1 MAIFG
6 DDRPVCRAADRPNAL
21 VAAPR
26 LPARTAALHPARLTA
41 AGARPTMPPP
51 TSRTDRLSQTMSKA
65 ALTAIGAGSFIVLL
79 SFGIR
84 SSFGLFLQPMSM
96 DLGSGREVF
105 ALAMAIQNL
114 VWGAAQPLIGMI
126 ADRFGVARTVAA
138 GALLYAAALYLMAT
152 AASAFDLHLSAGLL
166 IGLALGGTGFGVVL
180 AAVGRAVPTEA
191 RSMALGLTTAI
202 GSFGQFVMPP
212 IGQALISG
220 YGWQTTLLLFA
231 LGSLLMMAAAAGLRS
246 PRASGA
252 HAHDNQTLGSALS
265 EASHH
270 AGYLYLTAGF
280 FVCGWHVAFIAVHL
294 PAYLADGGIS
304 AGVAAWCL
312 ALVGL
317 FNVIGSYCA
326 GVLGGRV
333 SKKYCLSF
341 LYAARSLL
349 ILVFIMVPL
358 SLTSALVFSAIMGL
372 LWLSTVPLT
381 SGLVAQIFGLRYMAT
396 LFGIVFLS
404 HQVGSFLGVWLGGYL
419 YDTYGSYDLI
429 WWLSIA
435 LGLIAALLHWPIDE
449 RAVARLRAQ
458 A

>member
-1 MAIFG
+1 
-6 DDRPVCRAADRPNAL
+6 
-21 VAAPR
+21 
-26 LPARTAALHPARLTA
+26 
-41 AGARPTMPPP
+41 
-51 TSRTDRLSQTMSKA
+51 MSKA

-84 SSFGLFLQPMSM
+84 SGFGLFLQPMSM

-114 VWGAAQPLIGMI
+114 VWGAVQPFIGMI

-138 GALLYAAALYLMAT
+138 GGLLYAAALYLMAT
-152 AASAFDLHLSAGLL
+152 AASAFDLHVSAGLL

-180 AAVGRAVPTEA
+180 AAVGRAVPAES

-212 IGQALISG
+212 IGQALIAS
-220 YGWQTTLLLFA
+220 YGWQTALMLLA
-231 LGSLLMMAAAAGLRS
+231 LASLLMIVAAGGLRS
-246 PRASGA
+246 PGTGA
-252 HAHDNQTLGSALS
+252 QVPDSQTIGGALS
-265 EASHH
+265 EAGHH

-304 AGVAAWCL
+304 ASVAAWCL

-317 FNVIGSYCA
+317 FNVIGSYSA
-326 GVLGGRV
+326 GVLGGRF

-358 SLTSALVFSAIMGL
+358 SVTSALVFSAIMGL

-458 A
+458 T

>member
-1 MAIFG
+1 
-6 DDRPVCRAADRPNAL
+6 
-21 VAAPR
+21 
-26 LPARTAALHPARLTA
+26 
-41 AGARPTMPPP
+41 
-51 TSRTDRLSQTMSKA
+51 MSKA

-84 SSFGLFLQPMSM
+84 SSFGLFLQPMSI

-220 YGWQTTLLLFA
+220 YGWQTTLMLFA
-231 LGSLLMMAAAAGLRS
+231 LGSLLMIAAAGGLRS
-246 PRASGA
+246 PRTGA
-252 HAHDNQTLGSALS
+252 QVPDTQTIGGALS

-294 PAYLADGGIS
+294 PAYLADGGIG

-326 GVLGGRV
+326 GVLGGRF

-341 LYAARSLL
+341 LYTARSLL

-358 SLTSALVFSAIMGL
+358 SITSALVFSAIMGL

-381 SGLVAQIFGLRYMAT
+381 SGLVAQIFGPRYMAT

-458 A
+458 T